1 MDLQRIKDIPIL
13 EIAGRLGLDLKAGKN
28 NPCFKG
34 HGKNTPCLHV
44 YGNTNSFK
52 CFSCGIGGTGI
63 DLVMQCLN
71 IDTAGAIN
79 WIKTQY
85 GIQDTYK
92 HPTGRTGRV
101 FTGTLRGNGYK
112 TTSGADKTLYGASMH
127 VLNDIK
133 KPIIPD
139 NGKKDGREYA
149 EIYRAFLDI
158 LPRKEAA
165 EYLKNRGLTADI
177 ILESDIRAIP
187 KDFDSTPLKDRYGI
201 DTLLNAGLFAIS
213 KSGKPYPVF
222 FSHRLIIPYFDT
234 DGETILTLQGR
245 NIDTKEEPKYKFL
258 SGIKIPVYNLRGIA
272 DAEQNG
278 KKVYITEGV
287 IDCLSCYKA
296 GMFHPLAIGGAMN
309 KAIYEPEIF
318 NRLGNLEIIIAT
330 DRDKAGQT
338 FYRDFLKRYKDIF
351 LTLPKVIDWDR
362 IQGAKDLN
370 EALTAEIIPEQKTE
384 KKKYRSE
391 IIGDVFTIE
400 DNGGILFESGVYY
413 TPAELEKVKGLTDT
427 EKKTMHLLKKE
438 FQGTIQ

>member
-1 MDLQRIKDIPIL
+1 MDLQRVKDIPIL

-34 HGKNTPCLHV
+34 HGNNSPCLHV

-52 CFSCGIGGTGI
+52 CFSCGIGGTVI
-63 DLVMQCLN
+63 DLVMNVLN
-71 IDTAGAIN
+71 LDTAGAIN

-85 GIQDTYK
+85 GIQDTYT
-92 HPTGRTGRV
+92 HPTGRTGRA
-101 FTGTLRGNGYK
+101 FTGTLQGKGYE
-112 TTSGADKTLYGASMH
+112 TTSGAEKTLYGANTS
-127 VLNDIK
+127 VLNGIK
-133 KPIIPD
+133 QHISQD
-139 NGKKDGREYA
+139 NGKKDGRQYA
-149 EIYRAFLDI
+149 EIYRTFLDL
-158 LPRKEAA
+158 LPRTEAA

-187 KDFDSTPLKDRYGI
+187 KDFDYTPLKDRYGI

-213 KSGKPYPVF
+213 KAGKPYPLF

-234 DGETILTLQGR
+234 DGKTVLTLQGR
-245 NIDTKEEPKYKFL
+245 NIDTKDEPKYKFL
-258 SGIKIPVYNLRGIA
+258 SGIKIPVYNLRGIT

-278 KKVYITEGV
+278 GKVYIAEGA

-296 GMFHPLAIGGAMN
+296 GLFHPVAIGGAMN

-318 NRLGNLEIIIAT
+318 NRLGNLVTVIAT
-330 DRDKAGQT
+330 DNDKAGES
-338 FYRDFLKRYKDIF
+338 FYRDFLKRYKDCF
-351 LTLPKVIDWDR
+351 YTLPKVIDWKR
-362 IQGAKDLN
+362 IQGAKDIN

-384 KKKYRSE
+384 KKKYQSK
-391 IIGDVFTIE
+391 ILNDIFTIE
-400 DNGGILFESGVYY
+400 DTGGILFESGVYY
-413 TPAELEKVKGLTDT
+413 TPAELEKVKGLTDS